1 MSPVELENFFISHK
15 PFEDFKITIKAREN
29 LNDSRKEMMLEA
41 TQKTKLIDG
50 VAQIIFNTAEAIE
63 NLSYKSLKD
72 LNNKYLSIFVEI
84 QESTGRLFQETKL
97 TDVKYVLSPY
107 SLDLV
112 ATSLF
117 LKPGIPYS
125 IKVTAAAAAAAG

>member
-29 LNDSRKEMMLEA
+29 LNDSRKEMMLKA